1 LIVEQRS
8 NEEYTIHS
16 NTNNTDTGNAVK
28 KENNRLIS
36 QFGSVK
42 WNQKQEGQKI
52 KHLSENQS
60 DNQ

>member
-1 LIVEQRS
+1 LIVEEKS
-8 NEEYTIHS
+8 NEEYRIHS
-16 NTNNTDTGNAVK
+16 NTNNTHTGNAVK
-28 KENNRLIS
+28 KENNRLVS

-52 KHLSENQS
+52 KQLSKNQS